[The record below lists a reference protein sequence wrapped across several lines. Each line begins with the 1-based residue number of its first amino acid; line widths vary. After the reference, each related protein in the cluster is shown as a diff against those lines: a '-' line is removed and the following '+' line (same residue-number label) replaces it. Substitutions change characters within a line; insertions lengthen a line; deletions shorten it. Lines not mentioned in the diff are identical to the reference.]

1 MKKASKI
8 FFDDLDGAVNEIT
21 LNLAYIDSV
30 STIISNCLEEKET
43 DEEIKFSQTEIQT
56 LLNSIGLLGT
66 LARQTAMKTEL
77 LYKLHQQGVQK

>member
-8 FFDDLDGAVNEIT
+8 FFDDALNDIT

-43 DEEIKFSQTEIQT
+43 DDEIKFSQTEIQT

-66 LARQTAMKTEL
+66 LARQTARKTDL
-77 LYKLHQQGVQK
+77 LYDLHQQGVQK